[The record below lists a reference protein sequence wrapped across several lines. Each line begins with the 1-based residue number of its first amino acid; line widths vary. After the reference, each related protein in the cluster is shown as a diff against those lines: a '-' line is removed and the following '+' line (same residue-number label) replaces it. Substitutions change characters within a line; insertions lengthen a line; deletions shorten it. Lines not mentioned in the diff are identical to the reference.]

1 MQSFLLDRVTLLFY
15 IVTVSTVTCLYL
27 SHVMLIKVYGVASDP
42 GLTFTQS
49 PTIDENDE
57 PLTFTS
63 ALHGK
68 IQIDICTRACLI
80 LLLPLLT
87 RSTLVMP

>member
-1 MQSFLLDRVTLLFY
+1 MQSFLLDRVALLFY

-27 SHVMLIKVYGVASDP
+27 SHVMLVKVYGVASDP

-49 PTIDENDE
+49 PTIDENDV

-68 IQIDICTRACLI
+68 IQIDLS
-80 LLLPLLT
+80 
-87 RSTLVMP
+87 RSHASQ

>member
-1 MQSFLLDRVTLLFY
+1 MLVCKKTEEGIKIKDKCGSCTEA
-15 IVTVSTVTCLYL
+15 TLYL

-49 PTIDENDE
+49 PTIDENDV

-68 IQIDICTRACLI
+68 IQIDLRLRI
-80 LLLPLLT
+80 LVY
-87 RSTLVMP
+87 SE

>member
-27 SHVMLIKVYGVASDP
+27 SHVMLIKVYGVISDP

-49 PTIDENDE
+49 PTIADNGG

-63 ALHGK
+63 ALHRK
-68 IQIDICTRACLI
+68 IQVGISGHQNKH
-80 LLLPLLT
+80 
-87 RSTLVMP
+87 STMPWS